1 MKQGFNSI
9 YKIDEG
15 TLVFGATNSGKST
28 TTSLLVGKNMK
39 IVESEGDL

>member
-9 YKIDEG
+9 YKIEEA
-15 TLVFGATNSGKST
+15 TLIFGAINSGKST
-28 TTSLLVGKNMK
+28 TTSLLIGKKMK